1 MGNKNSGYVP
11 YEIPFNLNEEISNY
25 WLGYL
30 CADGNV
36 QYSTKHRVYKTSLF
50 SKDMDI
56 IHKFMNF
63 MGTRCKYHLRKQNGI
78 HEAYV
83 SSRDLCEYLISLNII
98 PNKSLELDPSI
109 ELNKDFVRGYF
120 DGDGCIRSRGVEVKI
135 TTGSKVFVDRLKEYI
150 STLGIYSTIRTKGN
164 AYDLCIERKTE
175 AIKFLQHIY
184 TDSTIFLDRKYS
196 KFVALTS
203 NG

>member
-11 YEIPFNLNEEISNY
+11 YKIPFNLDEESSNY

-36 QYSTKHRVYKTSLF
+36 QYSTKYRVYKASLF
-50 SKDMDI
+50 SKDRDI
-56 IHKFMNF
+56 VDKFMLF

-98 PNKSLELDPSI
+98 PNKSLELNPNI
-109 ELNKDFVRGYF
+109 KLNRDFIRGYF
-120 DGDGCIRSRGVEVKI
+120 DGDGCIRSKGVEIKI
-135 TTGSKVFVDRLKEYI
+135 TTGSKVFVNKLKKYI
-150 STLGIYSTIRTKGN
+150 DVLGIYSIIRTKGN
-164 AYDLCIERKTE
+164 TYDLCMERKAD

-184 TDSTIFLDRKYS
+184 TNSTIFLDRKYS

-203 NG
+203 NS